1 MHYEDIDYFVPEAET
16 DIDSPAL
23 EVEQEKLNVGY
34 FPSSMSG
41 TAPADVLQMGVKAR
55 RSWERQQRKQS
66 KRQQR
71 HLDDINTAPHKATGV
86 GRIPHNQGVIY
97 PWTPEILWSLLSLAT
112 LVAIFVSLRALD
124 GKSIDP
130 KDWPISPAVT
140 LNTLVA
146 LLTAICQLAL
156 VVPITQGLAQL
167 KWNWFARAAPGG
179 IPQRGRPLQDFAL
192 FDDAAFGTWPL
203 AALKL
208 LCSGKGR
215 TLGVS
220 ACVVLLTGFL
230 SSPFSQGAVGYEMIV
245 VPAVGNDSLAAVLT
259 SRAYFLSSSIARRER
274 WSGSTDGYQDLG
286 ASQKRAIQHGI
297 HYYTDN
303 NSPAIPLL
311 PPIPP
316 QCSTPSCQF
325 PLFSSLAVCVDTA
338 DISHRLSITKPST
351 KTSHSTTSLR
361 NASLPNG
368 AYLLGSTGTC
378 NLNISSPSSAVP
390 GTSSHGPR
398 RAAMADIPTENATIA
413 FTDQPD
419 KLSAAIANFFFIYTN
434 QSSRGSSAQD
444 QEAAF
449 SAVEVLVHFCVNTY
463 NISVTQGVPK
473 TELVNSSTSVA
484 QITTGEEEGT
494 RILHLQDPL
503 SSSVGYL
510 SVNLTATQALRDQLV
525 SLIKG
530 TYSSSYGDLMQGLTP
545 ASEVLGAALFESDLS
560 TSASALA
567 ADNNNT
573 SGDSGERQQHQQ
585 QKTIG
590 NLMLNVAT
598 SLTNTIR
605 ASSSWPSSALSSSS
619 SSSSSSSI
627 STPQK
632 PEVFAQRRRQITES
646 TRGDIEGAT
655 AASTLVNGTPLLPV
669 TAIKIHYPLMTF
681 LTVQV
686 LLSVAF
692 LVGII
697 VQTAVWGVPV
707 LKGSSSSLDTLL
719 AIGPRERAVLEE
731 EDMESE
737 QQQGQG
743 QGHFQGKMKEG
754 RRRVRLRRLAS
765 TTSSSVV
772 LGESSEMTVGG
783 GGSRS
788 WGGGWYLDTT
798 ATTTAPSAA
807 TNT

>member
-1 MHYEDIDYFVPEAET
+1 MHQQSGEHGTAPLPGGPRRPSDLQLELAEARAREALSGRGPRIVSYGPAPPAEDQEVAPTSFTVPALYPLVVQSFETSTVPWQVAEPNAVRSNTVLGSGRPAQERKRSPFMHYQDIDYFGPEAET

-34 FPSSMSG
+34 FPSAMSG

-55 RSWERQQRKQS
+55 RSWERQQRKQNRS
-66 KRQQR
+66 SHGQQ
-71 HLDDINTAPHKATGV
+71 DINTAPHKAMGV
-86 GRIPHNQGVIY
+86 GRIPQNQGVIY

-130 KDWPISPAVT
+130 KDWPMSPAVT

-146 LLTAICQLAL
+146 FLTAICQLAL
-156 VVPITQGLAQL
+156 LIPITQGLAQL

-208 LCSGKGR
+208 LFSGKGR

-245 VPAVGNDSLAAVLT
+245 VPAVGNDSLAAVPR
-259 SRAYFLSSSIARRER
+259 SRAYFVSSSIARRER

-297 HYYTDN
+297 HYYTNDN

-351 KTSHSTTSLR
+351 ATALSTTSLR

-378 NLNISSPSSAVP
+378 NLNISSPLSAVP
-390 GTSSHGPR
+390 GTSSHGR
-398 RAAMADIPTENATIA
+398 RQAAMADILTENATIA

-419 KLSAAIANFFFIYTN
+419 KLSAGIANFFFIYTN
-434 QSSRGSSAQD
+434 QSSRGNSARD
-444 QEAAF
+444 EEAAF

-463 NISVTQGVPK
+463 NISVTQGVPQ

-494 RILHLQDPL
+494 KILHLQDPL
-503 SSSVGYL
+503 SSVGYL
-510 SVNLTATQALRDQLV
+510 SVNLTATQALQNQLV

-560 TSASALA
+560 SSASALA
-567 ADNNNT
+567 ADDNT
-573 SGDSGERQQHQQ
+573 SGGSGEQQP
-585 QKTIG
+585 KTIG

-598 SLTNTIR
+598 SLTNT
-605 ASSSWPSSALSSSS
+605 
-619 SSSSSSSI
+619 
-627 STPQK
+627 
-632 PEVFAQRRRQITES
+632 
-646 TRGDIEGAT
+646 
-655 AASTLVNGTPLLPV
+655 
-669 TAIKIHYPLMTF
+669 
-681 LTVQV
+681 
-686 LLSVAF
+686 
-692 LVGII
+692 
-697 VQTAVWGVPV
+697 
-707 LKGSSSSLDTLL
+707 
-719 AIGPRERAVLEE
+719 
-731 EDMESE
+731 
-737 QQQGQG
+737 
-743 QGHFQGKMKEG
+743 
-754 RRRVRLRRLAS
+754 
-765 TTSSSVV
+765 
-772 LGESSEMTVGG
+772 
-783 GGSRS
+783 
-788 WGGGWYLDTT
+788 
-798 ATTTAPSAA
+798 
-807 TNT
+807 